1 MLVVIFLLIVSFIA
15 LFFFGLSQEQ
25 KLIKIFEDNDFI
37 LDKETILQNST
48 GFVDSF
54 EITLL
59 NLGVLLSYRGEYQS
73 ILFKNKFFI
82 ECYESFDILT
92 LNTYTSSY
100 SIKIPKYASS
110 IKNDIFVGR
119 ILKINVQGLNLL
131 FRLPNEMQS
140 SIYKRYK

>member
-37 LDKETILQNST
+37 LDKETILQNSS

-59 NLGVLLSYRGEYQS
+59 NLGVLPSYRGEYQS
-73 ILFKNKFFI
+73 ILFKNKFYI

-140 SIYKRYK
+140 LIYKRYK